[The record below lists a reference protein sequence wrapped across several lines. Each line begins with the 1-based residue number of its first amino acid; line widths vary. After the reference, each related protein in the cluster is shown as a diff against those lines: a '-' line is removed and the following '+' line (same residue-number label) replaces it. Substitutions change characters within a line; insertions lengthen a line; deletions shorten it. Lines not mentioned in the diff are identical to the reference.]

1 MTDTIAVHF
10 DGHVLVPDEP
20 ITLPA
25 GSRLRVRI
33 ESVDEPPP
41 QKFASLLD
49 LAAELP
55 DAPPDLAAQHDHYLT
70 GAPKR

>member
-10 DGHVLVPDEP
+10 DGRVLVPDEP
-20 ITLPA
+20 ISLPT

-33 ESVDEPPP
+33 ESVDEPQ

-49 LAAELP
+49 FAADLP
-55 DAPPDLAAQHDHYLT
+55 DAPPDLAGQHDHYLT